1 MVYKAKKNMNIR
13 IIEIVEIE
21 KVKHEN
27 YCDLY
32 DYFYTKTGDNPE
44 EEYLNLILEYIPQ
57 ILQSKLISFSK

>member
-1 MVYKAKKNMNIR
+1 MVYKVGNNQNIR
-13 IIEIVEIE
+13 IVEIE

-57 ILQSKLISFSK
+57 ILHSKLISFLK